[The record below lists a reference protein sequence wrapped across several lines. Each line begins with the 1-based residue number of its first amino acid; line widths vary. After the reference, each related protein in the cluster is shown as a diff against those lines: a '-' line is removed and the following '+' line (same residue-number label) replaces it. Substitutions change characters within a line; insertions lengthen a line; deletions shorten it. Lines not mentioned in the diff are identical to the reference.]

1 MALLPM
7 LTVNE
12 IFHSIQGE
20 STRVGE
26 PCVFVRLTA
35 CDLRCTWC
43 DTAYAFH
50 EGRKM
55 SLDEVVAQVRG
66 YDCPLVEITGG
77 EPLLQRDVYPLMERL
92 LAEGFRVMLETG
104 GHLSL
109 EQVPE
114 GVKAVV
120 DVKCPASGEA
130 DRNHWQ
136 NLERFRPDDE
146 VKFVIQDRADYDF
159 SKDIVVRY
167 DLVKRSH
174 AVLFSP
180 VHGVLDPKDLAAWML
195 ADKLAVRLQLQVHK
209 YIWGATARGV

>member
-1 MALLPM
+1 M

-55 SLDEVVAQVRG
+55 SIDEIVAQVRG
-66 YDCPLVEITGG
+66 YRCPLVEITGG

-104 GHLSL
+104 GHLSV
-109 EQVPE
+109 EQVPG
-114 GVKAVV
+114 GVTAIV

-130 DRNHWQ
+130 DRNHWP
-136 NLERFRPDDE
+136 NLERFRPSDE
-146 VKFVIQDRADYDF
+146 VKFVIQNRADYDF
-159 SKDIVVRY
+159 AKDVVGRY
-167 DLVKRSH
+167 GLLDRAH

-180 VHGVLDPKDLAAWML
+180 VHGALHPKELAAWIL
-195 ADKLAVRLQLQVHK
+195 ADGLRVRLQLQVHK